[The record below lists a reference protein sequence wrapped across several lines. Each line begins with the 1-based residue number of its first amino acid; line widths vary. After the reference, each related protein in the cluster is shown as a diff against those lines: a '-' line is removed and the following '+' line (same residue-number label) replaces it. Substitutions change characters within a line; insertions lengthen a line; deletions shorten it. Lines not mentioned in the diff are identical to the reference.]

1 MPIYEYKCEKCGKE
15 HEVMQ
20 KMTAKPL
27 TVCQSC
33 GGRLKKLISNTSF
46 VLKGSGWYVTDYAD
60 KNRKSSANEIAD
72 KKEKTDSASQKE
84 TKKEKTDSA
93 APKETKKEKT
103 ETSAGTETKKES
115 KSEPKPSQKSKE

>member
-20 KMTAKPL
+20 KMTEKPL
-27 TVCQSC
+27 TVCESC

-60 KNRKSSANEIAD
+60 KNLKSSANEIAD
-72 KKEKTDSASQKE
+72 KKEKIDSASQKE
-84 TKKEKTDSA
+84 TKKEKNDSTT
-93 APKETKKEKT
+93 PKETKT
-103 ETSAGTETKKES
+103 ETSAGTETKKET
-115 KSEPKPSQKSKE
+115 KSEQKPSQKSKE

>member
-20 KMTAKPL
+20 KMTEKPL
-27 TVCQSC
+27 TVCESC

-60 KNRKSSANEIAD
+60 KNLKSSANEIAD
-72 KKEKTDSASQKE
+72 KKEKIDSASQKE
-84 TKKEKTDSA
+84 IKKEKKDST
-93 APKETKKEKT
+93 APKETKT
-103 ETSAGTETKKES
+103 ETSAGTETKKET
-115 KSEPKPSQKSKE
+115 KSEQKPSQKSKE

>member
-20 KMTAKPL
+20 KMTEKPL
-27 TVCQSC
+27 TVCESC

-60 KNRKSSANEIAD
+60 KNLKSSANEIAD
-72 KKEKTDSASQKE
+72 KKEKIDSASQKE
-84 TKKEKTDSA
+84 TKKEKKDGTT
-93 APKETKKEKT
+93 PKETKT

-115 KSEPKPSQKSKE
+115 KSEQKPSQKSKE

>member
-20 KMTAKPL
+20 KMTEKPL
-27 TVCQSC
+27 TVCESC

-60 KNRKSSANEIAD
+60 KNLKSSANEIAD
-72 KKEKTDSASQKE
+72 KKEKIDSASQKE
-84 TKKEKTDSA
+84 TKKEKKDST
-93 APKETKKEKT
+93 APKETKT

>member
-1 MPIYEYKCEKCGKE
+1 MPIYEYKCEQCGKE

-20 KMTAKPL
+20 KMTEKPL
-27 TVCQSC
+27 TICQSC

-60 KNRKSSANEIAD
+60 KNRKSSANEVAD
-72 KKEKTDSASQKE
+72 KKEKADSTVQKD
-84 TKKEKTDSA
+84 TKKEKTEGT

-103 ETSAGTETKKES
+103 ESSTGKETKKES
-115 KSEPKPSQKSKE
+115 KSEPKASQKSKE

>member
-20 KMTAKPL
+20 KMTEKPL
-27 TVCQSC
+27 TVCESC

-60 KNRKSSANEIAD
+60 KNLKSSANEIAD
-72 KKEKTDSASQKE
+72 KKEKIDSASQKE
-84 TKKEKTDSA
+84 IKKEKKDST
-93 APKETKKEKT
+93 APKETKT

-115 KSEPKPSQKSKE
+115 KSEQKPSQKSKE